1 MGKVEVVGT
10 NWEAFL
16 MLLFYSCIV
25 PLGFLPGNFGL
36 LLPGKASC
44 DRVVLPNLWCMPG
57 LIVFPQ
63 STSPRAHLL
72 VVGML
77 LFMSDINQPCLP
89 TPFFFL
95 YCSCVCFCLYVPF
108 NCISFHNFYRQLSIS
123 SLSSSGLTS
132 SLFVLST
139 ICLFRKVP
147 TALM

>member
-77 LFMSDINQPCLP
+77 LFMSDINQPSLP
-89 TPFFFL
+89 TPFFFKF
-95 YCSCVCFCLYVPF
+95 CSW
-108 NCISFHNFYRQLSIS
+108 SIS
-123 SLSSSGLTS
+123 V
-132 SLFVLST
+132 FMALST
-139 ICLFRKVP
+139 VSHCINSPDNSSFSQSVLPILSLPYWSFQFYILQP
-147 TALM
+147 